1 MKRGYTTRSKYRYL
15 LYFLT
20 VLAFSSCTT
29 TGPSGMFGKK
39 SPHEVYGDK
48 IKEAGLDQTA
58 MGKQWFLAAEQA
70 LVNPLLINLPYKET
84 GYFAA
89 EQPKALGVR
98 FHAKRGEKI
107 TVNLSKKPSTGFAI
121 YLDMWQPTA
130 SNNATKPKLLT
141 SADTTAA
148 TLGYE
153 VKQEGNYVVR
163 LQPEL
168 LKSGEYTLT
177 ITNGPSLGFPIAAGV
192 KSNIGSFWG
201 DNRDNGERKHEGIDI
216 FAPKRSPL
224 VAAAN
229 GTVTRVEEYGLGGKV
244 IFLTPDNEDYSLYYA
259 HLDKQL
265 ARPGQ
270 RVKMGDT
277 IGLIGNTGNAAT
289 TASHLH
295 FGIYTY
301 AGAINPLPFVNRVSK
316 APEQITAPLTY
327 IDKLV
332 RNIKAS
338 KVYSQPSTN
347 AIQTSPIEPNTL
359 LRVEAAT
366 ASWYKVS
373 LPDGT
378 KGFIASSNVTA
389 ANSPIRKTN
398 IKTLQPLYDEPVA
411 EAAKKAML
419 AAGQPV
425 SILAGYKDY
434 YYVNDNNE
442 EGWVPKKS
450 L

>member
-1 MKRGYTTRSKYRYL
+1 MRNTYTFLNKDLS
-15 LYFLT
+15 YFLI
-20 VLAFSSCTT
+20 VLVFASCTT

-58 MGKQWFLAAEQA
+58 MGKQWFLAADQA
-70 LVNPLLINLPYKET
+70 LANPLLINLPYKET
-84 GYFAA
+84 GYFPA

-107 TVNLSKKPSTGFAI
+107 TVNLSKRPSTGFAI
-121 YLDMWQPTA
+121 YLDMWQPTV
-130 SNNATKPKLLT
+130 SNNRTKPKLLT

-148 TLGYE
+148 ILTYE

-168 LKSGEYTLT
+168 LKGGEYTLT
-177 ITNGPSLGFPIAAGV
+177 ITSGPSLGFPIAAGV

-201 DNRDNGERKHEGIDI
+201 ANRDNGERKHEGIDI

-229 GTVTRVEEYGLGGKV
+229 GVVTRVEEYGLGGKV
-244 IFLTPDNEDYSLYYA
+244 IFLSPDNEDYSLYYA
-259 HLDKQL
+259 HLDKQI
-265 ARPGQ
+265 AHPGQ
-270 RVKMGDT
+270 RVKIGDT
-277 IGLIGNTGNAAT
+277 IGLVGNTGNAAT

-301 AGAINPLPFVNRVSK
+301 GGAIDPLPFVNRISK
-316 APEQITAPLTY
+316 LPDQITAPLTY

-332 RNIKAS
+332 RNNKAA
-338 KVYSQPSTN
+338 KVYSEPSTN
-347 AIQTSPIEPNTL
+347 SIQTYPIEQNTL
-359 LRVEAAT
+359 LKVEAAT
-366 ASWYKVS
+366 ANWYKVS

-389 ANSPIRKTN
+389 ATSPIRKTN
-398 IKTLQPLYDEPVA
+398 IKASQPLYDEPLA
-411 EAAKKAML
+411 EAAKKTML

-425 SILAGYKDY
+425 SILAAYKDY
-434 YYVNDNNE
+434 YFVNNNNE
-442 EGWVPKKS
+442 VGWVPKKA